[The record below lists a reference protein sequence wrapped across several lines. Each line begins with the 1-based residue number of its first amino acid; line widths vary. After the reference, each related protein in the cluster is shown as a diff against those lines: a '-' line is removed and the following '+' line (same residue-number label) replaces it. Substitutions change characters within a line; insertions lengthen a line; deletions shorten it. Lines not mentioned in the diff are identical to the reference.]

1 MPAAHFTC
9 PRCAHLLRSDQPIA
23 PGKHLRCPHCRTS
36 FRAGLAN
43 ETGTIVRPGRGI
55 LLAWLVF
62 GGAVLLMGGG
72 IGLAMRFHNKPK
84 RPPSVDLVSKD
95 DDSFAD
101 RRTLEAAPP
110 PPPAPVSTAPQ
121 PVRRPAPPI
130 DPLVDPPNSA
140 SPPPLP
146 APPSPPRRADNS
158 ATPKS
163 TPPPQRP
170 ESVRSEEPQVHWL
183 PAPEQFKVDKAIDRG
198 VEFLR
203 RQQHFD
209 GTWGNQGASARYTPG
224 ITALSALT
232 LLECGVA
239 GKDSQVQLTAHYL
252 RERMPAITATYSI
265 ATTILFLDRLG
276 EQQDVPRLRTLALR
290 LIAGQ
295 KPSGGWDY
303 FCPTLGGDEELG
315 LLALLY
321 KDRPTTSRDLFLS
334 EANKRPPL
342 DLTSTRKDSKSDL
355 ELYRPKPSPI
365 PPLELFIAVGPVPSG
380 KLGDKA
386 PAPKPPPQPVAGPAE
401 KASPGTRPTDKQ
413 LSPPD
418 GRKLDGK
425 APPTE
430 PTSTVPDD
438 PRLLSEK
445 ALAAAAK
452 LSPQLR
458 QTPALNSSLLLGDS
472 MDDLHP
478 RTDNSNTQFA
488 VLGLLAAEKYDVP
501 MERVMALID
510 WRFRKLAT
518 DQGGWD
524 YQTRAHTKETMTCA
538 GLLGLALK
546 HGLLLPN
553 AENRGR
559 HVSIRDP
566 FIGRALFL
574 LNRLLDPYFLGFFER
589 RTKLES
595 LDLYCMWS
603 VERVAVLYNLRKI
616 GDLAWYPV
624 GVRLLL
630 PLQQE
635 DGSWS
640 PTGTTALSEPVVSTS
655 FALLFF
661 KRSNLSPELTRR
673 LNDPAEPP
681 R

>member
-1 MPAAHFTC
+1 MPAARFTC
-9 PRCAHLLRSDQPIA
+9 PRCAHHLHTDSSIA
-23 PGKHLRCPHCRTS
+23 DGKHLRCPHCGTS
-36 FRAGLAN
+36 FLSKAEYERGA
-43 ETGTIVRPGRGI
+43 ISHSGRGI

-62 GGAVLLMGGG
+62 GGVILLLGGG
-72 IGLAMRFHNKPK
+72 IGLAVRFNNKPEQPQFTDVAAK
-84 RPPSVDLVSKD
+84 EEDSPATRRTTEADSLPPPS
-95 DDSFAD
+95 
-101 RRTLEAAPP
+101 
-110 PPPAPVSTAPQ
+110 PVSPEPP
-121 PVRRPAPPI
+121 PVRRPAPRI
-130 DPLVDPPNSA
+130 DPLVDPPNVD

-146 APPSPPRRADNS
+146 APPSPPRRADN
-158 ATPKS
+158 
-163 TPPPQRP
+163 PPPQP
-170 ESVRSEEPQVHWL
+170 KPAAQPAEPVRKEVPQVHWL
-183 PAPEQFKVDKAIDRG
+183 PAAEQLRVNKAIDRG

-209 GTWGNQGASARYTPG
+209 GTWGSQTAASARYTPG

-232 LLECGVA
+232 LLECGIP
-239 GKDSQVQLTAHYL
+239 GKDEQVQLTAHYL
-252 RERMPAITATYSI
+252 REQMPTLTTTYSI
-265 ATTILFLDRLG
+265 ATTILFFDRLG
-276 EQQDVPRLRTLALR
+276 EKQDVQRLRTLALR

-303 FCPTLGGDEELG
+303 FCPKLSDDEELG

-321 KDRPTTSRDLFLS
+321 KDRPTTSKDLFLS
-334 EANKRPPL
+334 EANKRPAL
-342 DLTSTRKDSKSDL
+342 DLTATRKESTSDL
-355 ELYRPKPSPI
+355 DLYRPKPSAV
-365 PPLELFIAVGPVPSG
+365 PPLELFITVAPDPKG
-380 KLGDKA
+380 KLSDKA
-386 PAPKPPPQPVAGPAE
+386 PAPKPTPEPAA
-401 KASPGTRPTDKQ
+401 KPADKGT
-413 LSPPD
+413 S
-418 GRKLDGK
+418 
-425 APPTE
+425 APPAKPKTK
-430 PTSTVPDD
+430 VPGDS
-438 PRLLSEK
+438 RLLSEK
-445 ALAAAAK
+445 ALAASAK
-452 LSPQLR
+452 LSPRLR
-458 QTPALNSSLLLGDS
+458 QTPALNATSLLGTS
-472 MDDLHP
+472 VDDLHP

-488 VLGLLAAEKYDVP
+488 VLGLLAAEQYDVP

-510 WRFRKLAT
+510 WRFRNMAT
-518 DQGGWD
+518 EQGGWD
-524 YQTRAHTKETMTCA
+524 YQSRAHTKETMTCA

-574 LNRLLDPYFLGFFER
+574 LNRLLDPYFLSFFER
-589 RTKLES
+589 RTNLEN

-640 PTGTTALSEPVVSTS
+640 PKGTTALGEPVVSTS

-673 LNDPAEPP
+673 LNNSAEP
-681 R
+681 

>member
-1 MPAAHFTC
+1 
-9 PRCAHLLRSDQPIA
+9 
-23 PGKHLRCPHCRTS
+23 
-36 FRAGLAN
+36 
-43 ETGTIVRPGRGI
+43 
-55 LLAWLVF
+55 
-62 GGAVLLMGGG
+62 
-72 IGLAMRFHNKPK
+72 
-84 RPPSVDLVSKD
+84 
-95 DDSFAD
+95 
-101 RRTLEAAPP
+101 
-110 PPPAPVSTAPQ
+110 
-121 PVRRPAPPI
+121 
-130 DPLVDPPNSA
+130 
-140 SPPPLP
+140 
-146 APPSPPRRADNS
+146 
-158 ATPKS
+158 
-163 TPPPQRP
+163 
-170 ESVRSEEPQVHWL
+170 
-183 PAPEQFKVDKAIDRG
+183 
-198 VEFLR
+198 
-203 RQQHFD
+203 
-209 GTWGNQGASARYTPG
+209 
-224 ITALSALT
+224 
-232 LLECGVA
+232 
-239 GKDSQVQLTAHYL
+239 VQLTAHYL
-252 RERMPAITATYSI
+252 REGMPSITATYSI

-303 FCPTLGGDEELG
+303 YCPKLGGDEELG

-321 KDRPTTSRDLFLS
+321 KNRPTTSRDLFLS
-334 EANKRPPL
+334 EANKRAPL
-342 DLTSTRKDSKSDL
+342 DLTSRRTDSKSDL
-355 ELYRPKPSPI
+355 KLYRPKPSPV
-365 PPLELFIAVGPVPSG
+365 PPLELFIAVAPASDG
-380 KLGDKA
+380 KLGDKT
-386 PAPKPPPQPVAGPAE
+386 PARKPPPQPDANPAD
-401 KASPGTRPTDKQ
+401 KGSSRTRPTDKM
-413 LSPPD
+413 LSPD
-418 GRKLDGK
+418 GHKPEGK
-425 APPTE
+425 APPTK
-430 PTSTVPDD
+430 PTSRSPDD

-445 ALAAAAK
+445 AVAAAAK

-458 QTPALNSSLLLGDS
+458 QTPALNSSLLPGDS
-472 MDDLHP
+472 VDDLHP

-488 VLGLLAAEKYDVP
+488 VLGLLATEKYDVP

-510 WRFRKLAT
+510 WRFRHLAT

-524 YQTRAHTKETMTCA
+524 YQTRVHTKETMTCA

-566 FIGRALFL
+566 FIGRALFV
-574 LNRLLDPYFLGFFER
+574 LNRLLDPYFLGFFEE

-630 PLQQE
+630 PLQQA

-640 PTGTTALSEPVVSTS
+640 PTGKTALNEPVVSTS

-673 LNDPAEPP
+673 LNYSAEPP